1 MRLHGDDTVHLGG
14 PRHHHVA
21 LLGDAHVEV
30 ALRRHK
36 VHVACTALGYDL
48 LKPLRRSI
56 HVKVLHLDLSVV
68 RHLGLE
74 LLLPADL
81 HRTHRDLELLA
92 VPPNGLHDLH
102 EAFAQH
108 AGADFLL
115 QLRLELKPFHDAS
128 SDE

>member
-21 LLGDAHVEV
+21 LLGDAHVEI

-36 VHVACTALGYDL
+36 VHVACAALGDDL
-48 LKPLRRSI
+48 LKALRRGV
-56 HVKVLHLDLSVV
+56 HVEVLDLHLSVI

-74 LLLPADL
+74 LLDASDL
-81 HRTHRDLELLA
+81 HGTHRDLELLA
-92 VPPNGLHDLH
+92 IAAHSLHDLH
-102 EAFAQH
+102 EALAQNP
-108 AGADFLL
+108 GADFLL